1 MTEVVD
7 TLTKE
12 QYEKAILTVNKVAEA
27 VSKSEWNY
35 ERLKGKREKLLLQA
49 FVAYWKSISLKDD
62 FLYPIRLS
70 YSTYEYDC
78 GMLNENL
85 TRELMNLDGVTSNGN
100 EDIRQKRKAQ
110 VKRIL
115 ELQDKITELHKRA
128 VKLSL
133 FYRSCVAQPRY
144 QMLLSQD
151 SDSPDIQLPVSPV
164 PVEESSNSPVADQPK
179 SDPVLQKQPSLR
191 RKQSVHR
198 ITVLSPEEYEARKRG
213 MEMECENSDVASD
226 SEEAPCEMNPS
237 INSEVMGMEEEKAQ
251 MEEAKRM
258 EEKERERMEE
268 EELAR
273 LEEEALKRK
282 QKAERIQKRKEEER
296 EKRLK
301 KEEEEKERK
310 KREEEER
317 RKREEE
323 RKRREEEERKKREEE
338 ERRRMEEE
346 KERKEDEELLGMEE
360 EEDSQPEVTEEDDE
374 VIESD
379 YRPKYQW
386 LQQGNQLLLMLMDVD
401 FDQKSLRCITKPGK
415 PTPSVIIQGYRIV
428 KEVQPCGY
436 YGMFYGSRPMYKYI
450 PFTTVIPFPSIEV
463 DLKKAPTAM
472 YYDDQN
478 ILQLTYN
485 ILPKHLKP
493 SPVVPKKRVNRKQ
506 PREVQRREEPRYY
519 VNNPFYPNREYS
531 APYDPRYEEE
541 DEEEPDYRDRYYR
554 NPYSP
559 YRQQRS
565 NPYRSGS
572 GSPFYPFFGG
582 DMW

>member
-151 SDSPDIQLPVSPV
+151 SDSPDIQLPASPV

-179 SDPVLQKQPSLR
+179 SSPVLQKQPSLR

-323 RKRREEEERKKREEE
+323 RKRREEEEKKKRE
-338 ERRRMEEE
+338 EEE

-485 ILPKHLKP
+485 IIPKHLKP

>member
-62 FLYPIRLS
+62 FLYPIRLT

-85 TRELMNLDGVTSNGN
+85 TRELMKLDGVTSNGN
-100 EDIRQKRKAQ
+100 EDIRQKRKVQ

-115 ELQDKITELHKRA
+115 ELQDKITELHKMA

-151 SDSPDIQLPVSPV
+151 SDSPDIQLPSSPV
-164 PVEESSNSPVADQPK
+164 PVEETPNSPVSDQPD
-179 SDPVLQKQPSLR
+179 SVPVLQKQPSLR

-198 ITVLSPEEYEARKRG
+198 ITVLSPEEFEARKRG
-213 MEMECENSDVASD
+213 MEVESENSDVASD
-226 SEEAPCEMNPS
+226 TEELPCEVGPS
-237 INSEVMGMEEEKAQ
+237 MNSEGMDMEEEKAR
-251 MEEAKRM
+251 MEEERRR

-301 KEEEEKERK
+301 REEEEKERK
-310 KREEEER
+310 KKE
-317 RKREEE
+317 EEE

-346 KERKEDEELLGMEE
+346 RERKEDEELLGMEE
-360 EEDSQPEVTEEDDE
+360 EDNDSENSPEVTEDDDE
-374 VIESD
+374 VIQSD

-386 LQQGNQLLLMLMDVD
+386 LQQGNKLLLMLMDVD

-436 YGMFYGSRPMYKYI
+436 YGMFYGSKPMYKYI

-463 DLKKAPTAM
+463 DLKKAPSAM

-485 ILPKHLKP
+485 IVPKRSKP
-493 SPVVPKKRVNRKQ
+493 SPVVPKKRVTHKQ

-519 VNNPFYPNREYS
+519 VNNPFYPNHEYA